1 VHAPGPSTPDKRGGY
16 AQSLAEGHISAKLQ
30 NPPPAILRPQQ
41 QRCPVR
47 RTPFLRTATS
57 PDHRRTVRRLALVVG
72 VSVLLVLGFGAA
84 FVLAGGLSGKQ
95 SIHITICHSGSGNK
109 FTEITPENVGV
120 LLGHEKND
128 SDDIIPPFA
137 VVNDKGEE
145 ISSSRRAIRHPLGR
159 RGAITQASLSLQ
171 AVAANSLPRTA
182 HADPAAE
189 AAAVSVHPSS
199 TTCRTSRRRPCQL
212 RAALP

>member
-1 VHAPGPSTPDKRGGY
+1 APCVHPALQGKAPATLIVHAPGPSTPDKRGGD
-16 AQSLAEGHISAKLQ
+16 AQSPPGGQISARLQ

-95 SIHITICHSGSGNK
+95 SIGISFCHSGSGNK
-109 FTEITPENVGV
+109 FKEISAENVGV
-120 LLGHEKND
+120 LLGHVKND
-128 SDDIIPPFA
+128 EDDIIPPFA
-137 VVNDKGEE
+137 AVNDKGEE
-145 ISSSRRAIRHPLGR
+145 IDSDG
-159 RGAITQASLSLQ
+159 
-171 AVAANSLPRTA
+171 
-182 HADPAAE
+182 
-189 AAAVSVHPSS
+189 
-199 TTCRTSRRRPCQL
+199 
-212 RAALP
+212 